1 MAGYERQ
8 SSAEIIPGATVRAA
22 PINAEYNQLDAA
34 FEALT
39 GHKHDGSTGEG
50 GYVPLI
56 ADVDA
61 LNKVVV
67 DTANNKVTF
76 YTEVA
81 GVATA
86 QIEVVDGKVVPVTD
100 NDVDLGSATAYFKDA
115 YIKGNLQVAAISA
128 TGSITPSA
136 DGTYD
141 LGSASLEWRNL
152 YIDGTATIDTLQV
165 DENATVT
172 GNLSVNGNTTVGN
185 ANTDTVAIN
194 AKITTSLVPNIDNA
208 VDLGASGNEW
218 RNLYIDGT
226 ANIDSLVADTADING
241 GNIDGVAIGASTAS
255 TAKFT
260 QADVD
265 NIRIDTNTISSTDT
279 NGNIHLTPNGTGKV
293 VTSKADIDGG
303 SIDGVTIGTSS
314 AVTELRVDNIKVDGN
329 TISST
334 NTNGDINLTP
344 DGTGKVVTSRAD
356 INGGTIDGT
365 AIGGSTPAAGAFTTL
380 SANAGIT
387 GDLTGDVTGNI
398 SATSG
403 NSTLYTLD
411 ITNSLDMNAKVIS
424 AVGAPTLDADAA
436 TKKYV
441 DDSITALIDGAP
453 ATLNTLNEL
462 AAALGDDASNVY
474 TAIGERVAK
483 SGDTM
488 TGNLSMNTTNRII
501 SVADPIN
508 AQDVATK
515 NYIDTTY
522 VDYSSAG
529 DAAYDAQKLAVNPE
543 DSLFTLSDGT
553 TTGYSALHYA
563 AKVAQTYDAFD
574 DRYLGDK
581 VAEPALDNDGNP
593 LQTGALFFDSAN
605 NVMKVYNGVS
615 WQAASSSIEGIKG
628 DFEYTCTANQTVFT
642 GTDNNGNALVIDV
655 ANLVNVYLNG
665 VRLIASTDYI
675 VSPATNT
682 VTLITGAAAGDI
694 LELEV
699 FGNFAGQSGAEV
711 SITGGS
717 VANVTLNNANVA
729 SGDLSFADNQKAT
742 FGAGSDLEIWSNG
755 DTSYIRD
762 SSSTGNLEIR
772 ATDLY
777 IKSGDNT
784 KVSAFFDSDGES
796 KLYYNGASKL
806 ATTTAGVDVSGSV
819 NVTSAGTTTPTSV
832 KISAS
837 NAVGQSELNLH
848 RVADNDGYTDF
859 KLRNNGSLAFLYDTN
874 AYDDRRAMSI
884 HSGGDVYFY
893 HLDGST
899 YKVQWDANVS
909 TMKFVSGAGLEF
921 NGYTFK
927 EEGGY
932 LYVYSGSTKIMRL
945 DSAGN
950 LDVVGNINSNAT
962 I

>member
-34 FEALT
+34 FEALN

-61 LNKVVV
+61 MNKVVV
-67 DTANNKVTF
+67 DATNNKVTF

-86 QIEVVDGKVVPVTD
+86 QIEVVDGKVVPVVD
-100 NDVDLGSATAYFKDA
+100 NDIDLGSATAYFKDA
-115 YIKGNLQVAAISA
+115 YIKGNLQVAAVSA

-152 YIDGTATIDTLQV
+152 YIDGTAQVDTLQV

-172 GNLSVNGNTTVGN
+172 GNLAVNGNTTVGN
-185 ANTDTVAIN
+185 ANTDTAAIN
-194 AKITTSLVPNIDNA
+194 AKITTSLVPNVDDA

-218 RNLYIDGT
+218 RNLYVDGT
-226 ANIDSLVADTADING
+226 ANIDSLVADAADING
-241 GNIDGVAIGASTAS
+241 GTIDATSIGATTAS

-265 NIRIDTNTISSTDT
+265 NIRIDANTISSTDT
-279 NGNIHLTPNGTGKV
+279 NGNINLAPNGTGKV

-314 AVTELRVDNIKVDGN
+314 AVTDLRVDNIKVDGN

-344 DGTGKVVTSRAD
+344 DGTGKVKTSKAD
-356 INGGTIDGT
+356 IDGGAIDGT
-365 AIGGSTPAAGAFTTL
+365 TIGATTRSSGAFTTVN
-380 SANAGIT
+380 ANAGIT
-387 GDLTGDVTGNI
+387 GDLTGNVTGNI

-424 AVGAPTLDADAA
+424 AVADPTLDQDAA

-441 DDSITALIDGAP
+441 DDQITGLIGDAP
-453 ATLNTLNEL
+453 DTLNTLNEL
-462 AAALGDDASNVY
+462 AAALNDDASNVY
-474 TAIGERVAK
+474 TAIGQRVAK

-501 SVADPIN
+501 SVADPVN

-515 NYIDTTY
+515 NYVDATY

-529 DAAYDAQKLAVNPE
+529 DAATDARKLATEPE
-543 DSLFTLSDGT
+543 DSLYTLADGT

-563 AKVAQTYDAFD
+563 AKVEATYDAFD

-642 GTDNNGNALVIDV
+642 GTDNNGNSLVIDV

-665 VRLIASTDYI
+665 VRLIASTDYT
-675 VSPATNT
+675 VTPATNT

-742 FGAGSDLEIWSNG
+742 FGAGSDLSIYHR
-755 DTSYIRD
+755 TSPVEDDRIE
-762 SSSTGNLEIR
+762 STGTLGLTATNLLM
-772 ATDLY
+772 T
-777 IKSGDNT
+777 
-784 KVSAFFDSDGES
+784 
-796 KLYYNGASKL
+796 
-806 ATTTAGVDVSGSV
+806 GS
-819 NVTSAGTTTPTSV
+819 
-832 KISAS
+832 
-837 NAVGQSELNLH
+837 
-848 RVADNDGYTDF
+848 
-859 KLRNNGSLAFLYDTN
+859 TN
-874 AYDDRRAMSI
+874 A
-884 HSGGDVYFY
+884 
-893 HLDGST
+893 T
-899 YKVQWDANVS
+899 
-909 TMKFVSGAGLEF
+909 VSGAA
-921 NGYTFK
+921 GYVQVGATD
-927 EEGGY
+927 
-932 LYVYSGSTKIMRL
+932 VDVRSTSG
-945 DSAGN
+945 AVN
-950 LDVVGNINSNAT
+950 LVVGVTDILSATSTGVTVAGSVTLPNGWTVTESGGALYFKVSGVNKMKLASDGTLQVAGDVEANAT